1 MHAAATLVR
10 FIPHPHGAAHAETRR
25 LLEQFW
31 TGIQP
36 VHCERPAKSAVCGSV
51 EPSGVYFHYH
61 WPAAILSS
69 TTRPPASP
77 GLLVYDPDRCGT
89 DPERHDAWRR
99 WLGLFNVLQTLPG
112 FLLAT
117 RSGLDAGDHRAFSEP
132 PADHKTGGD
141 GGLGAAHVA
150 AWNDF
155 IEQSVGAL
163 SAGLKKLREDGQPP
177 PDECG
182 YELAENAVIIAECEL
197 AWFDRKVVLLL
208 EARQDAGPVWSERG
222 WTPIVAQEGWV
233 ERLAAA
239 LSRQGTP

>member
-1 MHAAATLVR
+1 MSS
-10 FIPHPHGAAHAETRR
+10 
-25 LLEQFW
+25 
-31 TGIQP
+31 
-36 VHCERPAKSAVCGSV
+36 RP
-51 EPSGVYFHYH
+51 F
-61 WPAAILSS
+61 
-69 TTRPPASP
+69 PASSSPP
-77 GLLVYDPDRCGT
+77 GADSTPGT
-89 DPERHDAWRR
+89 TAPFPNR
-99 WLGLFNVLQTLPG
+99 LP
-112 FLLAT
+112 T
-117 RSGLDAGDHRAFSEP
+117 TK
-132 PADHKTGGD
+132 PA
-141 GGLGAAHVA
+141 GLGAAHVA